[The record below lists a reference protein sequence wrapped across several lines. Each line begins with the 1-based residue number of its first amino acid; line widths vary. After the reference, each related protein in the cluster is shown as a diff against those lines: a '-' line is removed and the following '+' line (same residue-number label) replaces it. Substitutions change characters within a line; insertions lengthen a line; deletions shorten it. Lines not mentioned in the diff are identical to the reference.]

1 MEKYM
6 SKNYAAYEEAAKK
19 KWFFLKPIVEAEE
32 DLYELQWDQ
41 VRDSKGK
48 FEFPRR
54 YPAFSVTMSDGKRR
68 KIRSWHKISEGD
80 IVVLNRN
87 ANIAMGAEM
96 GRANGRVSNIKKGF
110 YDSKIWQVY
119 TDDVPGQYEVDA
131 VSCFFSNYWLRD
143 GCGIHEYRHS
153 DDDFVSDGITK
164 VILACNTLA
173 NISYMG
179 FNTVREAKKLLNS
192 RQTLNADRFLKR
204 DFIDGRRENL
214 GCGDEFRYYRN
225 SFGYDGYRIAKYS
238 DENKYY
244 GKINKVYNA
253 DKECMERDDS
263 ECDNEYKRKGYYYTF
278 NLIGCYPGWR
288 EKCDALSIWKQL
300 NGKSG
305 IRYDGNGRVT
315 VTRGDDEIA
324 SKIKD
329 DNEFGEFYNELIFR
343 SAFSI
348 LIRGGFVNLLE
359 AGLSANPPIGG
370 FIDDLCKFAE
380 DIGSVFCLEVLEKYR
395 HSDENIVNVNEAKAA
410 QETEE
415 EKAKKL
421 SRTQNIVKNVRIAVE
436 KVNEINVKGKNF
448 CSTGLTSDD
457 MTAVLT
463 CLNHSGGTYTD
474 DLELTTDYLIVDTE
488 NFSQKQKKMY
498 TSAWKW
504 RLDGK
509 IRTPRIISLKSFY
522 ELCVIPSGFA
532 SYRNELP
539 SDDDATKVC
548 SIDDLLP
555 QPKGYSSMDEI
566 NILNDITRIQRETK
580 EQLGEYGKKVYT
592 DDMLDKIEKIDFT
605 NKSFCMPYSTSR
617 QPYVM
622 RFVEARGGLK
632 REAISSKTDYLIVDD
647 LDDSITTHRE
657 YDLGR
662 EYQESGKNV
671 KLKIISFLQF
681 CDLCGIG
688 TDSPIVPDPVEM
700 QNKDEKKS
708 APVTP
713 TPESAPI
720 SEEPTCDEPSDEE
733 ETEPAPEPAAEPAPE
748 AEAPCDP
755 ESSMIPADAEGEP
768 LSASGMSFTEAL
780 GTEWFVV
787 TPAGKKFRK
796 QCIVFPDGRRCEFNT
811 QYDHTPEDVVVI
823 GGDGKYFGM
832 IGRPDFSGAPVTE
845 YDTDSRV
852 RFVFRKDPT
861 EEDVRKMSRRLTSLS
876 NRDASMKR
884 YISENVGDED
894 VFVDIV
900 NDYIERELIACA
912 LVNNRFASEKLR
924 SKARY
929 EASDSKKLDVL
940 VFWNYLKEINGSG
953 RNILVRR
960 KV

>member
-41 VRDSKGK
+41 IRDSKGK

-87 ANIAMGAEM
+87 AKITMGAEM

-110 YDSKIWQVY
+110 HDSKIWQVY
-119 TDDVPGQYEVDA
+119 TDDVPCQYEIDT
-131 VSCFFSNYWLRD
+131 VSYFFSNYWLRD

-179 FNTVREAKKLLNS
+179 FVAVREAKILLNS
-192 RQTLNADRFLKR
+192 QQTLNADRFLKR
-204 DFIDGRRENL
+204 DFIDSRRETL
-214 GCGDEFRYYRN
+214 GFSDDFHYYRN
-225 SFGYDGYRIAKYS
+225 SLGYDGYRIAKYS

-288 EKCDALSIWKQL
+288 KKCDALSIWKQVIS
-300 NGKSG
+300 KSG

-580 EQLGEYGKKVYT
+580 ELLDEYGGKTYT
-592 DDMLDKIEKIDFT
+592 DDMVDKIEKIDFT

-617 QPYVM
+617 RVTLIQPYVM

-632 REAISSKTDYLIVDD
+632 REVISSKTDYLIVDD
-647 LDDSITTHRE
+647 LDDSIRHRE

-662 EYQESGKNV
+662 EYQKSGKNA

-688 TDSPIVPDPVEM
+688 ADS
-700 QNKDEKKS
+700 NKK
-708 APVTP
+708 
-713 TPESAPI
+713 
-720 SEEPTCDEPSDEE
+720 
-733 ETEPAPEPAAEPAPE
+733 
-748 AEAPCDP
+748 
-755 ESSMIPADAEGEP
+755 
-768 LSASGMSFTEAL
+768 
-780 GTEWFVV
+780 
-787 TPAGKKFRK
+787 R
-796 QCIVFPDGRRCEFNT
+796 
-811 QYDHTPEDVVVI
+811 
-823 GGDGKYFGM
+823 
-832 IGRPDFSGAPVTE
+832 
-845 YDTDSRV
+845 
-852 RFVFRKDPT
+852 
-861 EEDVRKMSRRLTSLS
+861 
-876 NRDASMKR
+876 NR
-884 YISENVGDED
+884 N
-894 VFVDIV
+894 
-900 NDYIERELIACA
+900 
-912 LVNNRFASEKLR
+912 
-924 SKARY
+924 SK
-929 EASDSKKLDVL
+929 
-940 VFWNYLKEINGSG
+940 I
-953 RNILVRR
+953 
-960 KV
+960 